1 MKKCDVIFLFIDHVK
16 LVPFHCYV
24 LFTFDKL
31 LLVPVEC
38 FTCFYFI
45 FSFLPS
51 LIPLFPLSDKI
62 QVIIVCQV
70 GNKKY
75 TNILSLSSDLI
86 QALVIHRTHW
96 FSFLNLPSL
105 FSSSFSPPFSFHLS
119 LLRLPSVTS
128 LTLLPF
134 LSINIITLFL
144 SGEIGMNCSAVTR
157 NLFSWVDCQELW
169 MKRAHLHLLKLFS
182 YLLYC
187 SMPKT

>member
-31 LLVPVEC
+31 LLVSVEC

-51 LIPLFPLSDKI
+51 PIPLFSSLSDKI

-70 GNKKY
+70 VNKKY
-75 TNILSLSSDLI
+75 TNILSLSRDLI

-96 FSFLNLPSL
+96 FSFLNFPSL
-105 FSSSFSPPFSFHLS
+105 FSFLPS
-119 LLRLPSVTS
+119 LLPSPLVCPS
-128 LTLLPF
+128 SAFHPSPLSPSF
-134 LSINIITLFL
+134 LSYL
-144 SGEIGMNCSAVTR
+144 SI
-157 NLFSWVDCQELW
+157 
-169 MKRAHLHLLKLFS
+169 
-182 YLLYC
+182 
-187 SMPKT
+187 

>member
-51 LIPLFPLSDKI
+51 PIPLFSSLSDKI

-75 TNILSLSSDLI
+75 TNILSLSRDLI

-105 FSSSFSPPFSFHLS
+105 FSSFFLLSSLLLWSVLPPPSIRHLS
-119 LLRLPSVTS
+119 HPASFLIYQYNHFVSFRWDWNELFSCDQKFIFLCRLPRIMNEEG
-128 LTLLPF
+128 PF
-134 LSINIITLFL
+134 AS
-144 SGEIGMNCSAVTR
+144 
-157 NLFSWVDCQELW
+157 
-169 MKRAHLHLLKLFS
+169 
-182 YLLYC
+182 
-187 SMPKT
+187 P